1 MYLGQ
6 YHLDLDK
13 DYRMVVPAGFREL
26 FAQGAY
32 ITRGFEQNLLVMSE
46 RDFQERCKQVAALN
60 ITDPNARLLQR
71 LLLGNAVR
79 LEINASGQVLLPS
92 ELMAFA
98 GLEKEIILVGQGDY
112 FECLGTCSM
121 GKTIRHPARYR
132 RQCRAVC
139 PPRSDFEM
147 KHSQTLHNRPSNK
160 RGHNERI

>member
-1 MYLGQ
+1 MYLGL

-32 ITRGFEQNLLVMSE
+32 VTRGFEQNLLVISE
-46 RDFQERCKQVAALN
+46 QDFQERYKQVAALN
-60 ITDPNARLLQR
+60 ITDPDARLLQR

-79 LEINASGQVLLPS
+79 IEINASGQVLLPL

-112 FECLGTCSM
+112 FEVWA
-121 GKTIRHPARYR
+121 PAQWEKQSAILLDTATNAGRF
-132 RQCRAVC
+132 AHLDL
-139 PPRSDFEM
+139 S
-147 KHSQTLHNRPSNK
+147 LN
-160 RGHNERI
+160 

>member
-32 ITRGFEQNLLVMSE
+32 VTRGFEQNLLVISE
-46 RDFQERCKQVAALN
+46 QDFQERYKQVAALN
-60 ITDPNARLLQR
+60 ITDPDARLLQR

-79 LEINASGQVLLPS
+79 IETNASGQVLLPL

-112 FECLGTCSM
+112 FEVWA
-121 GKTIRHPARYR
+121 PAQWEKQSAILLDTATNTGRF
-132 RQCRAVC
+132 AHLDL
-139 PPRSDFEM
+139 S
-147 KHSQTLHNRPSNK
+147 LN
-160 RGHNERI
+160 

>member
-112 FECLGTCSM
+112 FEVWAPAQWEKQS
-121 GKTIRHPARYR
+121 TILLDIDANAGRFAHL
-132 RQCRAVC
+132 
-139 PPRSDFEM
+139 DL
-147 KHSQTLHNRPSNK
+147 TLK
-160 RGHNERI
+160 

>member
-6 YHLDLDK
+6 FRLDLDK

-32 ITRGFEQNLLVMSE
+32 VTRGFEQNLLVMSE
-46 RDFQERCKQVAALN
+46 QDFQDRYKLVAALN

-79 LEINASGQVLLPS
+79 LEINASGQVLLPQ
-92 ELMAFA
+92 ELMTFA

-112 FECLGTCSM
+112 FEVWA
-121 GKTIRHPARYR
+121 PAQWEKQSAILLDTAANTGRF
-132 RQCRAVC
+132 AHL
-139 PPRSDFEM
+139 D
-147 KHSQTLHNRPSNK
+147 LALN
-160 RGHNERI
+160 

>member
-32 ITRGFEQNLLVMSE
+32 VTRGFEQNLLVISE
-46 RDFQERCKQVAALN
+46 QDFQERYKQVAALN
-60 ITDPNARLLQR
+60 ITDPDARLLQR

-79 LEINASGQVLLPS
+79 IEINASGQVLLPL

-112 FECLGTCSM
+112 FEVWA
-121 GKTIRHPARYR
+121 PAQWEKQSAILLDTATNTGRF
-132 RQCRAVC
+132 AHLDL
-139 PPRSDFEM
+139 S
-147 KHSQTLHNRPSNK
+147 LN
-160 RGHNERI
+160 

>member
-6 YHLDLDK
+6 FHLDLDK

-32 ITRGFEQNLLVMSE
+32 VTRGFEQNLLVMSE
-46 RDFQERCKQVAALN
+46 QDFQERSKQVAALN

-79 LEINASGQVLLPS
+79 LEINASGQVLLPQ
-92 ELMAFA
+92 ELMTFA

-112 FECLGTCSM
+112 FEVWA
-121 GKTIRHPARYR
+121 PAQWEKQSAILLDTAANTGRF
-132 RQCRAVC
+132 AHL
-139 PPRSDFEM
+139 D
-147 KHSQTLHNRPSNK
+147 LALN
-160 RGHNERI
+160 